1 MSRPQHTPGPWFARP
16 ASASNRQWEVQ
27 ALIPGTRRS
36 YMLAELSA
44 PWPQSERSP
53 QAEADAHLIAA
64 APEMLRLLARAHDA
78 LLLASL
84 FYESGKDTPNGRLR
98 QDIDRMA
105 TRLGG
110 FPEYA
115 DPAPLR

>member
-1 MSRPQHTPGPWFARP
+1 
-16 ASASNRQWEVQ
+16 
-27 ALIPGTRRS
+27 
-36 YMLAELSA
+36 
-44 PWPQSERSP
+44 
-53 QAEADAHLIAA
+53 
-64 APEMLRLLARAHDA
+64 MLRLLARAHDA

-115 DPAPLR
+115 DDAPLR